1 LSCLLIKICF
11 VAAGENYFDKFRLR
25 KKQQDKVA
33 CSDTSIYQK
42 TFTSPNILSTCK
54 IPWIGSETSPIPI
67 KSRTKL
73 ATLKVGTM
81 LYRRILE

>member
-33 CSDTSIYQK
+33 CSDTSI
-42 TFTSPNILSTCK
+42 
-54 IPWIGSETSPIPI
+54 
-67 KSRTKL
+67 
-73 ATLKVGTM
+73 
-81 LYRRILE
+81 